1 LARQEFRP
9 KLMGFQNGSTVLR
22 RQKNSWKGVC
32 LMSIRLV
39 ILPQHG
45 DTQFVPLA
53 VLGYCLTRTRFFAPL
68 HEVRVCRKAL
78 QHQSYEKLL
87 DIIVSILANC
97 SSVRQ
102 IDLRIRPDLVLAEAW
117 SRAQFAQQSTL
128 ADTLDAF
135 TADSISQL
143 RCASQT
149 LFLQQAMTAHH
160 NFEDAL
166 LLDIELTGLPA
177 SRYAQGSEKGYF
189 SQRKN
194 SYGRQVARVS
204 APLYHETLLSLLYP
218 GSQSGL
224 KTFKST
230 MRATHALLTL
240 TREQR
245 RQTILR
251 TDAGLGTDENIN
263 WALSHDYQVL
273 MKGFNGKRAKA
284 FASRIPAAAWHPV
297 GVGRAVAIVPNAPRY
312 ARRTQTLLL
321 RWTNPSAQTGYATL
335 VHSLLDREW
344 VTIPA
349 LFDGRGAMESEI
361 KADKGGLLMPK
372 RRKKRLAA
380 QEALILLTD
389 VAHNLLAWSH
399 DWMLGESRFRLLGP
413 YALVND
419 LLCIPGRV
427 RFKGD
432 KLQMVAL
439 RDTHPYAAD
448 MRLCLVQLLEHFGN
462 P

>member
-1 LARQEFRP
+1 
-9 KLMGFQNGSTVLR
+9 MSTRIVV
-22 RQKNSWKGVC
+22 S
-32 LMSIRLV
+32 
-39 ILPQHG
+39 PQHG

-53 VLGYCLTRTRFFAPL
+53 VLGYCLTRTHFFAPFE
-68 HEVRVCRKAL
+68 EVLVCKKAL
-78 QHQSYEKLL
+78 QHQSSEKLL
-87 DIIVSILANC
+87 DIVVSILAHC

-102 IDLRIRPDLVLAEAW
+102 IDLRIRPDAVLAEAW
-117 SRAQFAQQSTL
+117 HRTQFAQQSTL

-135 TADSISQL
+135 TPDSISQL
-143 RCASQT
+143 RRASQT
-149 LFLQQAMTAHH
+149 LFLQQAKTAHH
-160 NFEDAL
+160 NFEEAL
-166 LLDIELTGLPA
+166 LFDVDLTGLPA

-230 MRATHALLTL
+230 MRATQALLNP

-284 FASRIPAAAWHPV
+284 FARCIPAAAWHPV
-297 GVGRAVAIVPNAPRY
+297 GAGRAVAIVPNAPRY

-321 RWTNPSAQTGYATL
+321 RWTNPSAQPRYATL

-344 VTIPA
+344 VTLPD

-389 VAHNLLAWSH
+389 VAHNLLAWAH
-399 DWMLGESRFRLLGP
+399 DWMLGESRFRLCGP

-439 RDTHPYAAD
+439 RETHPYAAE
-448 MRLCLVQLLEHFGN
+448 MRACLVQLLEHFGN